1 MGLVGGL
8 VDKTAIVMGG
18 GTGFGAGIARALAEA
33 GVRVMVC
40 DRDADA
46 AEAVATEIG
55 GIWAVADPTQNAA
68 LGAMA
73 YKAAD
78 QLGDIDILVNA
89 SVLILLAKPL
99 DHWSESEFDAGL
111 LAQSKPI
118 YLSARHFVP
127 AMKARRSGV
136 ILNILGPAKSG
147 AVWTDAARGA
157 AVAATKAMALEL
169 AADGI
174 RVNALSM
181 LADAAPALPSFL
193 GGKKNDDRVRKL
205 GAIPLGRFSLPDDLG
220 QAAAFLC
227 SDAASLITGMVLEVD
242 GGAGL

>member
-1 MGLVGGL
+1 MGGL
-8 VDKTAIVMGG
+8 TGKTAVIICG
-18 GTGFGAGIARALAEA
+18 GTGYGAGIARAMANAGARVLVTDVNAETAEA
-33 GVRVMVC
+33 MAVETGGLW
-40 DRDADA
+40 
-46 AEAVATEIG
+46 AEV
-55 GIWAVADPTQNAA
+55 DPWQNSSV
-68 LGAMA
+68 GAMA

-78 QLGDIDILVNA
+78 LLGDIDMLVNA
-89 SVLILLAKPL
+89 SVFLPAIKPL
-99 DHWSESEFDAGL
+99 DQWAEAEFDAGL
-111 LAQSKPI
+111 LAQIKPI

-127 AMKARRSGV
+127 AMKARRSGA
-136 ILNILGPAKSG
+136 ILTVLGPAKSG
-147 AVWTDAARGA
+147 SVWADAARGA
-157 AVAATKAMALEL
+157 AISATKAMALEL

-181 LADAAPALPSFL
+181 LADASPALPSFL

-227 SDAASLITGMVLEVD
+227 SDAASLITGVVLEVD